1 MARTEQLTDVG
12 QSIWLDNITRDLL
25 DDGAIERCITELGVT
40 GLTSNPSIFDK
51 AIASSTAYDTE
62 VQRLVGEGSSIEET
76 FFELAI
82 DDLRRAADLF
92 RPVFDKTGGIDGY
105 VSLEVS
111 PTLADDTNGTIAAA
125 LSLHHAAAREN
136 LFIKIPG
143 TPAGLPAIEEAIFQG
158 VPVNVTLLFSV
169 SDYVAAA
176 DAYLRGLERRRDAGL
191 SLDVASVA
199 SLFISRWDA
208 AAAPHLPVA
217 LHNTIGIAIGQQAY
231 VASLELGASSRVRDL
246 EAAGAH
252 MQRLLFASTGTKDPA
267 APDTLYVGALC
278 APGTVNTMPDATL
291 AAWADHGELAAP
303 LAADPSIPEAT
314 LAAAAA
320 QGVDLDALAVRL
332 QDEGKKAFVHSWESL
347 LASIASKAAA

>member
-1 MARTEQLTDVG
+1 MARTEQLTKAG

-25 DDGAIERCITELGVT
+25 DDGSIERCITDLAVT

-51 AIASSTAYDTE
+51 AIAGSASYDAE
-62 VQRLVGEGSSIEET
+62 VRRLAKEGHSVEET
-76 FFELAI
+76 FFALAI

-92 RPVFDKTGGIDGY
+92 RPVFNATGGVDGY

-111 PTLADDTNGTIAAA
+111 PTLADDTEGTIAAA
-125 LSLHHAAAREN
+125 VSLHEEAARPN

-143 TPAGLPAIEEAIFQG
+143 TPAGLPAIEEAIFSG

-169 SDYVAAA
+169 ADYLAAA

-191 SLDVASVA
+191 DLAVASVA

-208 AAAPHLPVA
+208 AVASTLPVE
-217 LHNTIGIAIGQQAY
+217 LHNTVGIAIGQQAY
-231 VASLELGASSRVRDL
+231 VASLELLASTRVREL

-291 AAWADHGELAAP
+291 EAWADHGELSAP
-303 LAADPSIPEAT
+303 LAADPAPGAAA
-314 LAAAAA
+314 LAQAAAA
-320 QGVDLDALAVRL
+320 GVDVDALALRL
-332 QDEGKKAFVHSWESL
+332 QEEGKDAFVRSWESL
-347 LASIASKAAA
+347 LASIASKAAP

>member
-1 MARTEQLTDVG
+1 MARTEQLTKAG

-25 DDGAIERCITELGVT
+25 DDGSIERCITDLAVT

-51 AIASSTAYDTE
+51 AIAGSASYDAE
-62 VQRLVGEGSSIEET
+62 VRRLVGEGSSVEET
-76 FFELAI
+76 FFALAI

-92 RPVFDKTGGIDGY
+92 RPVFDATGGVDGY

-111 PTLADDTNGTIAAA
+111 PTLADDTEGTIAAA
-125 LSLHHAAAREN
+125 VSLHEKAARPN

-143 TPAGLPAIEEAIFQG
+143 TPAGLPAIEEAIFSG

-169 SDYVAAA
+169 ADYLAAA

-191 SLDVASVA
+191 DLAVASVA

-208 AAAPHLPVA
+208 AVASTLPVE
-217 LHNTIGIAIGQQAY
+217 LHNTVGIAIGQQAY
-231 VASLELGASSRVRDL
+231 VASLELLASTRVREL

-291 AAWADHGELAAP
+291 EAWADHGELSAP
-303 LAADPSIPEAT
+303 LAADPAPGAAA
-314 LAAAAA
+314 LAQAAAA
-320 QGVDLDALAVRL
+320 GVDVDALALRL
-332 QDEGKKAFVHSWESL
+332 QEEGKDAFVRSWESL
-347 LASIASKAAA
+347 LASIASKAAP